1 MPRPSSRRRR
11 ARSPGE
17 PFGPKETRL
26 LSHAFNRA
34 WAEVVQRGG
43 QRAGVSDERTARER
57 IARAIIDTAHAGE
70 RDPVLLEKAGLAC
83 VGF

>member
-1 MPRPSSRRRR
+1 MPRPSSRRRSR
-11 ARSPGE
+11 TPGE

-34 WAEVVQRGG
+34 WTEAVQRGG
-43 QRAGVSDERTARER
+43 RPLSDERVARER
-57 IARAIIDTAHAGE
+57 IARAIIDTAHSGE
-70 RDPVLLEKAGLAC
+70 RDPAALEKAGLAC

>member
-1 MPRPSSRRRR
+1 VPRPSSRRRSR
-11 ARSPGE
+11 TPGE

-34 WAEVVQRGG
+34 WTEVVQRG
-43 QRAGVSDERTARER
+43 RPVSDERMARER
-57 IARAIIDTAHAGE
+57 IARAIIDTAHTGE
-70 RDPVLLEKAGLAC
+70 RDPAALEKAGLAC

>member
-1 MPRPSSRRRR
+1 
-11 ARSPGE
+11 
-17 PFGPKETRL
+17 

-43 QRAGVSDERTARER
+43 QRAAISDDRTARER
-57 IARAIIDTAHAGE
+57 IARAIIDSAHTGE
-70 RDPVLLEKAGLAC
+70 RDPVVLEKAGLAC

>member
-1 MPRPSSRRRR
+1 MPRPSSRRRPR
-11 ARSPGE
+11 TPGE

-43 QRAGVSDERTARER
+43 QRAGLSDERAARER
-57 IARAIIDTAHAGE
+57 IARAIIDTAHTGE
-70 RDPVLLEKAGLAC
+70 RDPLALEKAGLAC
-83 VGF
+83 IGF

>member
-1 MPRPSSRRRR
+1 VPRPSSRRR

-34 WAEVVQRGG
+34 WAEAVQRSG
-43 QRAGVSDERTARER
+43 QRGALSDERTARER
-57 IARAIIDTAHAGE
+57 IARAIIDTAHKGE

-83 VGF
+83 IGI

>member
-1 MPRPSSRRRR
+1 MRRPSSRRRSR
-11 ARSPGE
+11 TGGA
-17 PFGPKETRL
+17 FGPQETRL

-43 QRAGVSDERTARER
+43 QRVDERTARER
-57 IARAIIDTAHAGE
+57 MARAIIDSAHAGE
-70 RDPVLLEKAGLAC
+70 RDPVVLEKAGLAC